1 MTILCLNR
9 LKKTFYFKCH
19 FHILGGL
26 QVGGGITDENA
37 KYWLD
42 SGASKVIVTSWLF
55 PEAKFSLSRLQILSN
70 MIGKDNLVVD
80 LRFFLLNFF
89 WNK

>member
-1 MTILCLNR
+1 MLNVI
-9 LKKTFYFKCH
+9 

-55 PEAKFSLSRLQILSN
+55 PEAKFSLSRLQLLSN

-80 LRFFLLNFF
+80 LRFFY
-89 WNK
+89 